1 MDANAG
7 LDLRHGGEP
16 GADKGNRVDAVR
28 VQRVNRWLIGAV
40 VVLALALVAVGTW
53 AIVERSTEDEA
64 ASPPMRTV
72 ADISISET
80 IDALHKATSGERF
93 ASFFAEDG
101 VLVDRRAGATEVIK
115 GRTAIAR
122 YMNARLWSVGE
133 PVGAVAQWGNFA
145 AHAVKTAEYLRWQT
159 TEDATITKLELRIFT
174 GMNIYEFNS
183 DGKITHLWA
192 FGDYAAFG
200 PEGRLWG

>member
-1 MDANAG
+1 MDTNAG

-16 GADKGNRVDAVR
+16 GADKGHRVEAAR
-28 VQRVNRWLIGAV
+28 VQRLNRWLIGAV

-53 AIVERSTEDEA
+53 AIVERSAEDET
-64 ASPPMRTV
+64 ASPQMRTV
-72 ADISISET
+72 ADISIFET
-80 IDALHKATSGERF
+80 IDALHKTTSGERY

-101 VLVDRRAGATEVIK
+101 VLVNRTAGDSEVIK

-122 YMNARLWSVGE
+122 YMEAGALVE

-145 AHAVKTAEYLRWQT
+145 AHAVRYR
-159 TEDATITKLELRIFT
+159 TIGGWEPTVAAHFT

-192 FGDYAAFG
+192 FGDYA
-200 PEGRLWG
+200 PL